1 MGAMIPYPEGNDK
14 IMQLILDAWSNDD
27 WINMGDKTEA
37 NLYLKANMAVQ
48 VLAMV
53 GLKAE
58 SLGVELFQVRHRD
71 LVNLIWTAASTLHL
85 ATELGNDRKAL
96 LVTSKYMKQ
105 KSSGRD
111 VRNLGMTCGEFGA
124 SIFMAIFTGRKV
136 GPGQVGPVAKGG
148 TSRHKIKKGQDMG
161 LAFLE
166 VSAKRGEKTSTLLEK
181 SAVSLS
187 EQVKEMGIPSDADPV
202 EFLGRLPPH
211 WHRANKGKLRVSKM
225 NVWDPSKPQGQNWLE
240 WPGKKIIKWFTA
252 NPPQMGRFLHVASS
266 LGPPGPHAVVFAPAV
281 LNTLYLQTKI
291 REIEERRHAQ
301 DPGRGTKQ
309 NGRLRSILQQTW
321 HSIFSQSQRER
332 DEASKKKC
340 GNSCPVIN
348 KKELRRKLYVQGM
361 DRREV
366 ARQYVA
372 GHTHDESGE
381 EQNPDSASVKHK
393 KHAKQQ
399 DHQDGEGTNHDD
411 DDQRSGEK

>member
-148 TSRHKIKKGQDMG
+148 TSRHKI
-161 LAFLE
+161 
-166 VSAKRGEKTSTLLEK
+166 
-181 SAVSLS
+181 
-187 EQVKEMGIPSDADPV
+187 
-202 EFLGRLPPH
+202 
-211 WHRANKGKLRVSKM
+211 
-225 NVWDPSKPQGQNWLE
+225 
-240 WPGKKIIKWFTA
+240 
-252 NPPQMGRFLHVASS
+252 
-266 LGPPGPHAVVFAPAV
+266 
-281 LNTLYLQTKI
+281 
-291 REIEERRHAQ
+291 
-301 DPGRGTKQ
+301 
-309 NGRLRSILQQTW
+309 
-321 HSIFSQSQRER
+321 
-332 DEASKKKC
+332 
-340 GNSCPVIN
+340 
-348 KKELRRKLYVQGM
+348 
-361 DRREV
+361 
-366 ARQYVA
+366 
-372 GHTHDESGE
+372 
-381 EQNPDSASVKHK
+381 
-393 KHAKQQ
+393 
-399 DHQDGEGTNHDD
+399 
-411 DDQRSGEK
+411 